1 VRDDTPTLGIA
12 ERTEDDVTILDLAG
26 RLVLDRGD
34 ATFRERI
41 SDLVARGRTRLI
53 VNMRD
58 VTYIDSAGVGVMVA
72 KMLSVRRAGGDMKL
86 LHLNAR
92 SNRVM
97 TITKLLTVF
106 EAFEDEVEAVRSF
119 AAHV

>member
-1 VRDDTPTLGIA
+1 VRDDTPTLRIA

-92 SNRVM
+92 SNRVL